1 MQRFFHF
8 TITSDARRQIPKM
21 ILERLVD
28 EYIWQGQEHTSGV
41 TSVKDRAERV
51 RSLVEKEVARRNVH
65 KEFDRLMGRRLREI
79 EIEMEQAEGQAKTG
93 S

>member
-28 EYIWQGQEHTSGV
+28 EYMWQEQEAHNGPN
-41 TSVKDRAERV
+41 SVKVRADRVKELIEAEVERRSAKEEFEKIIKEK
-51 RSLVEKEVARRNVH
+51 RSLGN
-65 KEFDRLMGRRLREI
+65 
-79 EIEMEQAEGQAKTG
+79 
-93 S
+93 

>member
-28 EYIWQGQEHTSGV
+28 EYIWQGQEYQRGV
-41 TSVKDRAERV
+41 ASVKDRAQRV
-51 RSLVEKEVARRNVH
+51 RKLVEAEIARRNVH
-65 KEFDRLMGRRLREI
+65 KEFDRLMSRRMPELEL
-79 EIEMEQAEGQAKTG
+79 EMEQQDQEKTG

>member
-1 MQRFFHF
+1 MQRFFQF

-28 EYIWQGQEHTSGV
+28 EYIWQSQQCQCGAA
-41 TSVKDRAERV
+41 SVKDRAKRV
-51 RSLVEKEVARRNVH
+51 CKLVEAEINRRNVQ
-65 KEFDRLMGRRLREI
+65 KDFDRLLNRRMREL
-79 EIEMEQAEGQAKTG
+79 EMEQQEKTG